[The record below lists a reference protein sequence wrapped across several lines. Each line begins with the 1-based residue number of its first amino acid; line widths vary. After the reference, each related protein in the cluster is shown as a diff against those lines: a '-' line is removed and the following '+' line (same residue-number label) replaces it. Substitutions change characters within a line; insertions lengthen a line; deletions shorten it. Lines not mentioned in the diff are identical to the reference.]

1 MFVTP
6 AYIAPL
12 ESAAFAINGFPL
24 PEVELTPNGFMAYTV
39 KEDRTGH
46 FAYAVMLSPRSA
58 EDAQSRLAREILRN
72 RQ

>member
-12 ESAAFAINGFPL
+12 EAAAFGINGFPL
-24 PEVELTPNGFMAYTV
+24 PEVELTPKGFMAYTV
-39 KEDRTGH
+39 KETPRG
-46 FAYAVMLSPRSA
+46 FAYAVLLSPKSA
-58 EDAQSRLAREILRN
+58 QDAQSRLAREILRN